1 MELISGSKQEWRVSG
16 GSGGESRVSGMVMES
31 LSLSPTECDCNGT

>member
-16 GSGGESRVSGMVMES
+16 GSGGERRVSGGSGGEG
-31 LSLSPTECDCNGT
+31 EW